1 MRTLFA
7 LAKIKQPS
15 VIFIDEIDSI
25 LTARSANDQESTR
38 RLKTEFLV
46 RIEGIA
52 NSTDENI
59 LVIGATNRPDEL
71 DEAARRRFT
80 KRIYIPL
87 PDEPARESLIT
98 KLIDLDRNSGA
109 KYNVTDEDIKEFVT
123 LTYGYSAADIKNVM
137 SQVAYAAICENME
150 DIENVK
156 MSDLRPLT
164 KEDFMYSLK
173 SIKSSVNENDLQR
186 YIDWNQQYGC
196 S

>member
-1 MRTLFA
+1 M
-7 LAKIKQPS
+7 
-15 VIFIDEIDSI
+15 
-25 LTARSANDQESTR
+25 
-38 RLKTEFLV
+38 V

-52 NSTDENI
+52 NSSDENI

-98 KLIDLDRNSGA
+98 KLIELDRNSGA
-109 KYNVTDEDIKEFVT
+109 KYNVTETDIKEFVA
-123 LTYGYSAADIKNVM
+123 LTHGYSAADIKNVM
-137 SQVAYAAICENME
+137 SQVAYAAICENMD

-164 KEDFMYSLK
+164 KEDFMMSLR
-173 SIKSSVNENDLQR
+173 SIKSSVNENDLMR